1 MSIFDAYQSNLIVIT
16 TFLPF
21 NGSFKL
27 FLANAH
33 LDGFYAVLP
42 VASVYTRL
50 TNQLVTCVR
59 TLIAGEGS
67 PTPQFEG
74 SPTYSHSIIYP
85 NFFIN

>member
-42 VASVYTRL
+42 VALVYTRL
-50 TNQLVTCVR
+50 TN
-59 TLIAGEGS
+59 
-67 PTPQFEG
+67 
-74 SPTYSHSIIYP
+74 
-85 NFFIN
+85 